1 MNRIPPTIMDA
12 PTNGAK
18 LQKIIP
24 QVQLSAVMAAKSLT
38 ADERATLRR
47 VLRDPLECY
56 FHPAFRKASTEK
68 LLLGPIPESRQRSR
82 STGAAPRNSDD
93 SGAYEFTPMVRT
105 ATLTAEQERFLFLR
119 FNYCRFRVM
128 VLVKRFAGE
137 RLTVEAAREI
147 LTWSERALET
157 RNHIANA
164 NIPLVLAMARRTRV
178 IGVDLADVISEGN
191 MALLRAV
198 DKFDCMRGFKFST
211 YGCRAILK
219 SFARASGRA
228 ARDRGVFPVEY
239 DPSLEK
245 SDHTERRREDIA
257 DDYVGELRSILEQN
271 LAELN
276 DVERRVLAARFGM
289 DAAPE
294 APPLEGIRTLAEVG
308 NKIGVTK
315 ERVRQI
321 QNRAVIKL
329 RDVLESRM
337 AGVPLEADEPEA
349 PVRPGDFELTR

>member
-18 LQKIIP
+18 LEKITP

-47 VLRDPLECY
+47 VLRDPIECY
-56 FHPAFRKASTEK
+56 FHPAFRKAATEK
-68 LLLGPIPESRQRSR
+68 LLMGPIPEARVRSR
-82 STGAAPRNSDD
+82 SAAAAPRSSDD
-93 SGAYEFTPMVRT
+93 SGAFEFTPMVRT

-119 FNYCRFRVM
+119 FNYCRFRVKA
-128 VLVKRFAGE
+128 VVKRFEGE

-147 LTWSERALET
+147 LTWSQRALET

-245 SDHTERRREDIA
+245 SDHTERVREDIA
-257 DDYVGELRSILEQN
+257 DDYAAELRSILEQN
-271 LAELN
+271 LADLN

-289 DAAPE
+289 DERPE
-294 APPLEGIRTLAEVG
+294 TEPLEGIRTLAEVG
-308 NKIGVTK
+308 NLIGVTK

-321 QNRAVIKL
+321 QNRAVVKL
-329 RDVLESRM
+329 RDVLECRM
-337 AGVPLEADEPEA
+337 LGLPLPDDEQKEAAGS
-349 PVRPGDFELTR
+349 GDFELTR